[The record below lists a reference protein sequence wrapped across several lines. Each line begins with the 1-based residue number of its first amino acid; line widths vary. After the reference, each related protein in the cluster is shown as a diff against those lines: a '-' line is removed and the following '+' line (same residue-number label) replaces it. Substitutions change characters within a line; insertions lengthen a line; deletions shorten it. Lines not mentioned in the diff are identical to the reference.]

1 MKDHPI
7 ASRYTKEAR
16 LMEGESEAEDP
27 APHHTVT
34 GAADALAQLYRL
46 LEDYSPS
53 WYEKRHRQ
61 KAEGVLRKL
70 GRL

>member
-1 MKDHPI
+1 
-7 ASRYTKEAR
+7 
-16 LMEGESEAEDP
+16 MEGESEAEDP